1 MASIKKFEDFVSEMD
16 RAEEIEATVVSKGT
30 PEIKSEE
37 ETEEEAEEV
46 QGVEEAEEV
55 QNVDEAGE
63 ANLGT
68 DDGAKE
74 IVKPVSEM
82 LKECYEAIKAEAKV
96 WEEDAH
102 DEHTIETYMAENA
115 ALVAGL
121 GANTLKEMKADMETE
136 AYEACLNKMTES
148 YAKKINEIKEM
159 KDAVDAEDVE

>member
-1 MASIKKFEDFVSEMD
+1 MGRIKKFEDFVSEMD
-16 RAEEIEATVVSKGT
+16 RADEIEAEVTAKGT
-30 PEIKSEE
+30 PDVKSEE

-46 QGVEEAEEV
+46 QGV
-55 QNVDEAGE
+55 DEGGE

-82 LKECYEAIKAEAKV
+82 LKECYEALKNEAKV

-102 DEHTIETYMAENA
+102 DEHTVETYMAENA

-121 GANTLKEMKADMETE
+121 AANSLKEMKADMETE
-136 AYEACLNKMTES
+136 AYEACLNKMSES
-148 YAKKINEIKEM
+148 FSKKINEIKEM

>member
-16 RAEEIEATVVSKGT
+16 RAEEIEATVAAKGT
-30 PEIKSEE
+30 PDVKDED
-37 ETEEEAEEV
+37 ETEEEAEDV
-46 QGVEEAEEV
+46 QGL
-55 QNVDEAGE
+55 DEGGE

-74 IVKPVSEM
+74 VVKPVSEM
-82 LKECYEAIKAEAKV
+82 LKECYEALKYEAKV

-102 DEHTIETYMAENA
+102 DEHTVETYMAENA

-121 GANTLKEMKADMETE
+121 AASALKEMKADMETE
-136 AYEACLNKMTES
+136 AYEACLNKMSEAFS
-148 YAKKINEIKEM
+148 KKINEVKEM

>member
-1 MASIKKFEDFVSEMD
+1 MGRIKRFEDFVSEMD
-16 RAEEIEATVVSKGT
+16 RAEEIESEVVAKGT
-30 PEIKSEE
+30 PDVKDEE

-46 QGVEEAEEV
+46 QAVA
-55 QNVDEAGE
+55 EAGE

-82 LKECYEAIKAEAKV
+82 LKECYESLKAEAKV

-102 DEHTIETYMAENA
+102 DEHTVETYMAENA

-121 GANTLKEMKADMETE
+121 AANALKEMKADMETE
-136 AYEACLNKMTES
+136 AYEACLNKMSES
-148 YAKKINEIKEM
+148 FTKKINEIKEM

>member
-16 RAEEIEATVVSKGT
+16 RSEEIEANVVSKGT
-30 PEIKSEE
+30 PDVTSEE
-37 ETEEEAEEV
+37 EAEEEAEEV
-46 QGVEEAEEV
+46 QGVT
-55 QNVDEAGE
+55 EAGE
-63 ANLGT
+63 ASLGAN
-68 DDGAKE
+68 DGAKE

-82 LKECYEAIKAEAKV
+82 LKECYEAMIAEAKV

-102 DEHTIETYMAENA
+102 DEHTVETYMAENA

-121 GANTLKEMKADMETE
+121 AANTLKEMKAEMETE
-136 AYEACLNKMTES
+136 AYEACLNKMTEA

>member
-16 RAEEIEATVVSKGT
+16 RAEEIEATVVAKGT
-30 PEIKSEE
+30 PDVKDEE
-37 ETEEEAEEV
+37 EAEEEAEEV
-46 QGVEEAEEV
+46 QTVA
-55 QNVDEAGE
+55 EAGE

-74 IVKPVSEM
+74 VVKPISEM
-82 LKECYEAIKAEAKV
+82 LKECYEALKEEAKV

-115 ALVAGL
+115 SLVAGL
-121 GANTLKEMKADMETE
+121 GANTLKEMKAEMETE
-136 AYEACLNKMTES
+136 AFEACLNKMSEA

>member
-16 RAEEIEATVVSKGT
+16 RAEEIETAVVDKGT

-37 ETEEEAEEV
+37 ETEEEADEV
-46 QGVEEAEEV
+46 QGL
-55 QNVDEAGE
+55 DEAGE

-82 LKECYEAIKAEAKV
+82 LKECYEAIIAEAKV

-102 DEHTIETYMAENA
+102 DEHTVETYMAENA
-115 ALVAGL
+115 SLVAGL
-121 GANTLKEMKADMETE
+121 AANTLKEMKADMETE
-136 AYEACLNKMTES
+136 AYEACLNKMSEAF
-148 YAKKINEIKEM
+148 AKKINEIKEM

>member
-16 RAEEIEATVVSKGT
+16 RSEEIEANVVSKGT
-30 PEIKSEE
+30 PDVKSEE
-37 ETEEEAEEV
+37 EAEEEAEEV
-46 QGVEEAEEV
+46 QGVT
-55 QNVDEAGE
+55 EAGE
-63 ANLGT
+63 ASLGT
-68 DDGAKE
+68 NDGAKE

-82 LKECYEAIKAEAKV
+82 LKECYEAMIAEAKV

-102 DEHTIETYMAENA
+102 DEHTVETYMAENA

-121 GANTLKEMKADMETE
+121 AANTLKEMKAEMETE
-136 AYEACLNKMTES
+136 AYEACLNKMTEA